1 MSKSKPTPDP
11 FMSIEADQLEKVAGG
26 ATRVTARSSGADD
39 QLTQMLTTIT
49 DSIKQLATNNNQSD
63 PMQMMLMMMMMGG
76 MGGGGGG
83 GAAPAP
89 VAPPQPQQPV
99 INITTSV
106 RRRGG
111 W

>member
-1 MSKSKPTPDP
+1 MDIAPHLFTTEPDLTRSRPAPSGRKPSPMPPSKPTPDP
-11 FMSIEADQLEKVAGG
+11 FMSIDADQLENVAGG

-76 MGGGGGG
+76 
-83 GAAPAP
+83 
-89 VAPPQPQQPV
+89 
-99 INITTSV
+99 
-106 RRRGG
+106 
-111 W
+111 